1 MKDVFFTKEQF
12 VAAKNGDQVSV
23 HYTGT
28 LTDGT
33 IFDTSRDR
41 DPLAFTIGA
50 GQVIAG
56 FNSAVEGMEI
66 GDVRT
71 VKIEAKDAYGEYRDE
86 WAIVVNPSDIP
97 PEIQPEV
104 GMDLEM
110 HQSDGGSIPV
120 RVTEV
125 TKESITLDA
134 NHPLAGMDLT
144 FEIELVS
151 VD

>member
-1 MKDVFFTKEQF
+1 M
-12 VAAKNGDQVSV
+12 AAKNGDMVSV

-28 LTDGT
+28 LADGT
-33 IFDTSRDR
+33 VFDSSRDR
-41 DPLAFTIGA
+41 DPLSFTIGA

-71 VKIEAKDAYGEYRDE
+71 VNIPARDAYGEYRDE
-86 WAIVVNPSDIP
+86 WAINVKPTDIP

-120 RVTEV
+120 RVTQVSE
-125 TKESITLDA
+125 ESVTLDA

-151 VD
+151 ID

>member
-1 MKDVFFTKEQF
+1 M
-12 VAAKNGDQVSV
+12 AAKNGDMVSV
-23 HYTGT
+23 HYTGS
-28 LTDGT
+28 LTDGA
-33 IFDTSRDR
+33 IFDSSRDR
-41 DPLAFTIGA
+41 DPLSFTLGE

-56 FNSAVEGMEI
+56 FNHAVEGMEI

-71 VKIEAKDAYGEYRDE
+71 VTIAARDAYGEYRDE
-86 WAIVVNPSDIP
+86 WAIEVNPSDIP

-110 HQSDGGSIPV
+110 HQADGGSVPV
-120 RVTEV
+120 RVTQV
-125 TKESITLDA
+125 SAESITLDA

-151 VD
+151 ID

>member
-1 MKDVFFTKEQF
+1 M
-12 VAAKNGDQVSV
+12 VSV

-28 LTDGT
+28 LADGT
-33 IFDTSRDR
+33 VFDTSRDR
-41 DPLAFTIGA
+41 DPLSFTIGE

-56 FNSAVEGMEI
+56 FNNAVEGMEI

-71 VKIEAKDAYGEYRDE
+71 VSIPAKDAYGEYRDE
-86 WAIVVNPSDIP
+86 WAIEVNPTDIP

-110 HQSDGGSIPV
+110 HQADGGSIPV
-120 RVTEV
+120 RVTQVSDEM
-125 TKESITLDA
+125 ITLDA

>member
-1 MKDVFFTKEQF
+1 
-12 VAAKNGDQVSV
+12 VAAKNGDMVSV

-28 LTDGT
+28 LADGT
-33 IFDTSRDR
+33 VFDTSRDR
-41 DPLAFTIGA
+41 DPLSFTIGE

-56 FNSAVEGMEI
+56 FNNAVEGMEI

-71 VKIEAKDAYGEYRDE
+71 VSIPAKDAYGEYRDE
-86 WAIVVNPSDIP
+86 WAIEVNPTDIP

-110 HQSDGGSIPV
+110 HQADGGSIPV
-120 RVTEV
+120 RVTQVSDEM
-125 TKESITLDA
+125 ITLDA